1 MLYINNPE
9 ALVAMETERRSG
21 LGLRLIAETES
32 TPSGVAVPEGDGPRR
47 LDVRILNRAASTG
60 YAAS

>member
-9 ALVAMETERRSG
+9 ALVAMETERRGG
-21 LGLRLIAETES
+21 LGLRLAAEPEPALSVT
-32 TPSGVAVPEGDGPRR
+32 VPEGNRPRR
-47 LDVRILNRAASTG
+47 RDLRIRNRAASTG